1 MGTNDMGMDMDLG
14 LREAT
19 LSDLLEKLREV
30 IMAERAAARS
40 LHVDEMIE
48 LTGEKEQLLE
58 AILPM
63 VVQSADLS
71 PREAELA
78 RSLYAENL
86 RNAWFF
92 WSALKWT
99 RESLDFMGRA
109 VWPASYADDGSLSKN
124 RHSGTIISGKI

>member
-1 MGTNDMGMDMDLG
+1 MDMDMNMNMDMKETG
-14 LREAT
+14 LVDMLET
-19 LSDLLEKLREV
+19 LRDV
-30 IMAERAAARS
+30 ILAERAAARS

-58 AILPM
+58 TILPM
-63 VVQSADLS
+63 VGAAADLS
-71 PREAELA
+71 PREEELA
-78 RSLYAENL
+78 RSVYAENL

-124 RHSGTIISGKI
+124 RHSGSIISGKI

>member
-1 MGTNDMGMDMDLG
+1 MDMDMNMNMDMKETG
-14 LREAT
+14 LV
-19 LSDLLEKLREV
+19 DMLEKLRDV
-30 IMAERAAARS
+30 ILAERAAARS

-58 AILPM
+58 TILPM
-63 VVQSADLS
+63 VGAAADLS
-71 PREAELA
+71 PREEELA
-78 RSLYAENL
+78 RSVYAENL

-124 RHSGTIISGKI
+124 RHSGSIISGKI

>member
-1 MGTNDMGMDMDLG
+1 MDDMATDTNMGVKETS
-14 LREAT
+14 
-19 LSDLLEKLREV
+19 LSDLLEKLSVV

-48 LTGEKEQLLE
+48 LTGQKEQLLE
-58 AILPM
+58 MILPL
-63 VVQSADLS
+63 VGPAADLS

-78 RSLYAENL
+78 RSLYSENL

-109 VWPASYADDGSLSKN
+109 VWPASYADDGSISKN
-124 RHSGTIISGKI
+124 RHSGAIISGKI

>member
-1 MGTNDMGMDMDLG
+1 MNMDMDTNMDVKATG
-14 LREAT
+14 LV
-19 LSDLLEKLREV
+19 DLLETLRDV
-30 IMAERAAARS
+30 ILAERAAARS

-58 AILPM
+58 TILPM
-63 VVQSADLS
+63 VGPAADLS
-71 PREAELA
+71 PREEELA
-78 RSLYAENL
+78 RSVYAENL

-124 RHSGTIISGKI
+124 RHSGSIISGKI

>member
-1 MGTNDMGMDMDLG
+1 MNMDLG
-14 LREAT
+14 VTETT

-58 AILPM
+58 TILPM
-63 VVQSADLS
+63 VGQSADLS